1 MKKGFTLI
9 ELMVVIVIMGAL
21 AAIGVPKLFGVIA
34 KAKASEIHTAA
45 GTYVHLQEAYLGN
58 KPGPGNWKEI
68 GYGAPGNGATDNFCY
83 SQGTLESAV
92 SIDEIPEN
100 TIGWG
105 ASNRKKLNECQ
116 AGGWWSIVIT
126 QLDGHS
132 VNYIH
137 NVSDG
142 VCGSLTNS
150 WNVGQTLTG
159 DCAAPEV
166 AQRDPE
172 SQSGSTQPGTKP
184 ETEEPKQDSPTTP
197 PSKEVNL
204 EEYYTYA
211 NGEYQKCNPSGN
223 DNVWLTGNGA
233 TCKQLKELLIENG
246 DLVNEKNKKGEPID
260 NKYEFKDKDT
270 ECLVTRRCS
279 ESPYEKVL
287 EERKKAAEEEA
298 NGNTN
303 QGGDNSNSGT
313 GGVDN
318 NQSGDNGN
326 QNGEEGN
333 TNQGTDVDNTN
344 QNSSE
349 EMICSETDK
358 SGNCLTTR
366 PKSECKEFKKDGS
379 CKKWK

>member
-68 GYGAPGNGATDNFCY
+68 GYGAPGNGATENFCY
-83 SQGTLESAV
+83 SQGTLENAV

-172 SQSGSTQPGTKP
+172 PQPDLQPSTQPGTKP
-184 ETEEPKQDSPTTP
+184 ETEDPKQDSPTTP

-204 EEYYTYA
+204 EDYYTYT
-211 NGEYQKCNPSGN
+211 NGEYQKCNSSGS
-223 DNVWLTGNGA
+223 DSWLNGNKNGSD
-233 TCKQLKELLIENG
+233 CKPLRDLLYDNG
-246 DLVNEKNKKGEPID
+246 DLVLTDKGNNNHYD
-260 NKYEFKDKDT
+260 YKDENT
-270 ECLVTRRCS
+270 RCLVTKNCS
-279 ESPYEKVL
+279 DDDYS
-287 EERKKAAEEEA
+287 KALDAKRAEEEA
-298 NGNTN
+298 KRKAEEEAAAAAGSPASTSSNSSASVSGTSSPSAGTSSSSTAKSSSSSKKNNGN
-303 QGGDNSNSGT
+303 G
-313 GGVDN
+313 
-318 NQSGDNGN
+318 NGN
-326 QNGEEGN
+326 GNGN
-333 TNQGTDVDNTN
+333 KNN
-344 QNSSE
+344 
-349 EMICSETDK
+349 
-358 SGNCLTTR
+358 
-366 PKSECKEFKKDGS
+366 
-379 CKKWK
+379 

>member
-45 GTYVHLQEAYLGN
+45 GTYIHLQDAYLAN
-58 KPGPGNWKEI
+58 KPGPGSWKDI
-68 GYGAPGNGATDNFCY
+68 GYGAPGNGSSKNFCY
-83 SQGTLESAV
+83 NSGNLESAV
-92 SIDEIPEN
+92 LISEIPEN

-105 ASNRKKLNECQ
+105 ASNLNPLNECG
-116 AGGWWSIVIT
+116 AGSWWSIVIT
-126 QLDGHS
+126 QQGEHDLNYS
-132 VNYIH
+132 KNVN
-137 NVSDG
+137 NA
-142 VCGSLTNS
+142 VCGNLTNS
-150 WNVGQTLTG
+150 WNVGTTLSG
-159 DCAAPEV
+159 ECASPEV
-166 AQRDPE
+166 AQKDPE
-172 SQSGSTQPGTKP
+172 TQPGAQTGTPSGTEPSSKDPEP
-184 ETEEPKQDSPTTP
+184 ETPTTP

-211 NGEYQKCNPSGN
+211 NGEYQKCNSNGKDSWLNGGKNGN
-223 DNVWLTGNGA
+223 E
-233 TCKQLKELLIENG
+233 CKPLRDLLYDNG
-246 DLVNEKNKKGEPID
+246 DLVLTDKG
-260 NKYEFKDKDT
+260 NNNHYNYKDDQT
-270 ECLVTRRCS
+270 RCLVTRDCS
-279 ESPYEKVL
+279 DNDYATALAAK
-287 EERKKAAEEEA
+287 RAEEEA
-298 NGNTN
+298 KKKSEEETAA
-303 QGGDNSNSGT
+303 
-313 GGVDN
+313 
-318 NQSGDNGN
+318 GDNGN

-349 EMICSETDK
+349 EMICSATDK